1 MRLREMSVTTLVAVG
16 VTLIV
21 VALGVTFLSERSPIR
36 ADDPAPTATATSTQA
51 TTTKE
56 NSFDPSAIP
65 TIVPPPCVE
74 EVRRKYAPHPDIS
87 FGYTATQCNLRDS
100 DGNYISEAQ
109 AFLMMAE
116 WEREKAQAAQNAAAT
131 EETVDP
137 ALSARSITL
146 RDGSVVNLP
155 DDVRIV
161 EVERYVKILCVV
173 GEYCPK
179 PPLYL
184 LERGN
189 STMWIWMDSHG
200 VGYGSSGRIDPDDFS
215 FLPRIELY

>member
-1 MRLREMSVTTLVAVG
+1 MKPISVTTLVAVG
-16 VTLIV
+16 AALAV
-21 VALGVTFLSERSPIR
+21 VAALGVTFLSERSPIR
-36 ADDPAPTATATSTQA
+36 ADDPAQTDTATSTQA

-56 NSFDPSAIP
+56 IPFDPSAIP

-116 WEREKAQAAQNAAAT
+116 WERKKAQEAQNAAAT
-131 EETVDP
+131 QEWVDP
-137 ALSARSITL
+137 ELSARSITL

-161 EVERYVKILCVV
+161 EIERYVRYSCVV
-173 GEYCPK
+173 GKHCPEA
-179 PPLYL
+179 PVYTLA
-184 LERGN
+184 RG
-189 STMWIWMDSHG
+189 DSIIHVDTHG
-200 VGYGSSGRIDPDDFS
+200 VGFGTKGLIDPAAFS
-215 FLPRIELY
+215 FIPRIEVY

>member
-1 MRLREMSVTTLVAVG
+1 MGLRGMSGTTWAAVGLTLV
-16 VTLIV
+16 V
-21 VALGVTFLSERSPIR
+21 VALGVASLSGRSPIR
-36 ADDPAPTATATSTQA
+36 ADDPAPTATATSTQLARA
-51 TTTKE
+51 TE
-56 NSFDPSAIP
+56 IPFDPNAIP

-116 WEREKAQAAQNAAAT
+116 WEWEKAQAAQNAAAT

-137 ALSARSITL
+137 ELSARSITL
-146 RDGSVVNLP
+146 RDGSVVHLP

-161 EVERYVKILCVV
+161 EIKRGIEYLCGV
-173 GEYCPK
+173 GQYCPEAPVYK
-179 PPLYL
+179 LV
-184 LERGN
+184 RG
-189 STMWIWMDSHG
+189 SFTIMMDTHG
-200 VGYGSSGRIDPDDFS
+200 VGFGRRGRIDPDAFR
-215 FLPRIELY
+215 FLPRIEVFR